1 MKSPPVL
8 HVALS
13 SSRCAALL
21 VSGACVS
28 TAALLAW
35 LPLPFVLRCVGVIAV
50 GGYAVWLLRRWAI
63 RSSRRA
69 IAHMEIGIDHRVALI
84 DVEGKRVE
92 GDVCV
97 DSYVSAVLTTIVVR
111 TSDSRFARTIAILPD
126 MLPTDD
132 FRQLRVLLRFGQKP
146 RIDG

>member
-13 SSRCAALL
+13 SSRCAAML
-21 VSGACVS
+21 VSGSCVS

-35 LPLPFVLRCVGVIAV
+35 LPLPFALRCVGVIAV

-84 DVEGKRVE
+84 DGDGRRVE
-92 GDVCV
+92 GDVCA

-111 TSDSRFARTIAILPD
+111 TNSRFARTIAILPD